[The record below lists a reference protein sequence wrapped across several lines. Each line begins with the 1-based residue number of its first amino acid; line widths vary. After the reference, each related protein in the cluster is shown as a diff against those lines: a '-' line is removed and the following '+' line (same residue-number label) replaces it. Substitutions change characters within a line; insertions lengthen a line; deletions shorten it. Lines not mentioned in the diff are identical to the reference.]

1 MIISDEYSFLKLSD
15 EFMGGSATYSTWEV
29 KHILS
34 AALQKNFS
42 RWNVQDFSRKPAFRV
57 VILNI
62 FEQYVGETSRMW
74 LILQNPLS
82 CPFQH
87 HEGHQ
92 ASTCWSGYLALWRST
107 RKVGERQVECTLQGL
122 KGDAY
127 QTLVNTS
134 NEKIW
139 SELNSGIAEGA
150 EHIPSV
156 VSGSSGQWF
165 PLSVGPRMDVVAAGY
180 KNTLGRRHFVGENF
194 SVTSPKF
201 QMSNWA
207 SVGLHT
213 NTRYDVYIYT
223 HGYHIY
229 IYILE
234 RRVTSFIFL
243 PQKPQSM
250 PNRLFVLI
258 QAVALL
264 EKSSVESGFKW
275 RTSTRREKGT
285 WSP

>member
-213 NTRYDVYIYT
+213 NTRYDVYIYIYIHMDIT
-223 HGYHIY
+223 YIY
-229 IYILE
+229 IYS
-234 RRVTSFIFL
+234 R
-243 PQKPQSM
+243 
-250 PNRLFVLI
+250 
-258 QAVALL
+258 A
-264 EKSSVESGFKW
+264 KSDEFHFFAPEATVDA
-275 RTSTRREKGT
+275 
-285 WSP
+285 